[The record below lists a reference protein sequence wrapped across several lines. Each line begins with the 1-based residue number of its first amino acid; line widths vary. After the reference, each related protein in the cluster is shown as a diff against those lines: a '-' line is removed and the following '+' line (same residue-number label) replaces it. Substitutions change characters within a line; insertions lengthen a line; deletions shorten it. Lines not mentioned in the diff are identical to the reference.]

1 MLRLCHRVSFKLRV
15 GVMTFDTA
23 GRGGL
28 DYLPCRYGRSR
39 LHFRGPRRRLI
50 GEYALFL
57 GGSETYG
64 RFIEKPFPA
73 LLEQE
78 TGIKCVN
85 FGWQNAGV
93 DAFLNDSTVIDIA
106 AKARVTV
113 VQVMGAQNMSNRF
126 YTVHSRR
133 NDRFL
138 NASGLMKQM
147 FRDVDFT
154 EYAFNRHL
162 LSSLRQLS
170 PERYLMIR
178 DELKSAWLA
187 RMRHLL
193 QAIGGRTILLWFS
206 DHAPD
211 AGAETGPAGQVRA
224 DDLGHDPLFIDRPM
238 LELLRPLVT
247 ELVEVTASP
256 AALAQGTQGMIF
268 APMEAPAAAGMLG
281 PVSHQEAANRLR
293 PVLTRLMGVTT

>member
-1 MLRLCHRVSFKLRV
+1 
-15 GVMTFDTA
+15 MTFDTT
-23 GRGGL
+23 GRAGL

-39 LHFRGPRRRLI
+39 LHFRGPRRSLI
-50 GEYALFL
+50 GDYALFL
-57 GGSETYG
+57 GGSETFG

-73 LLEQE
+73 LLEAE
-78 TGIKCVN
+78 TGITCVN

-93 DAFLNDSTVIDIA
+93 DVFLNDPTVVDVA
-106 AKARVTV
+106 EKARVTV

-162 LSSLRQLS
+162 LSSLRQLA

-178 DELKSAWLA
+178 DELKSAWLSG
-187 RMRHLL
+187 MRHLL

-206 DHAPD
+206 DHTPD
-211 AGAETGPAGQVRA
+211 RDKGLALVERA
-224 DDLGHDPLFIDRPM
+224 RGEDLGQDPLFIDRSM
-238 LELLRPLVT
+238 LETLRPLVT
-247 ELVEVTASP
+247 ALVEVTASP
-256 AALAQGTQGMIF
+256 SALAQGTRGMVF
-268 APMEAPAAAGMLG
+268 SPLEAPAAAGMLG
-281 PVSHQEAANRLR
+281 PLAHQEAVGQLR
-293 PVLTRLMGVTT
+293 PVLTALWG

>member
-1 MLRLCHRVSFKLRV
+1 
-15 GVMTFDTA
+15 MTFDTT
-23 GRGGL
+23 GRAGL

-50 GEYALFL
+50 GDYALFL
-57 GGSETYG
+57 GGSETFG
-64 RFIEKPFPA
+64 RFIENPFPA
-73 LLEQE
+73 LLEAE

-93 DAFLNDSTVIDIA
+93 DAFLNDPTVIDVA
-106 AKARVTV
+106 EKARVTV

-162 LSSLRQLS
+162 LSSLRQIS
-170 PERYLMIR
+170 PERYMMIR

-206 DHAPD
+206 GHSPNVDTGAPLTD
-211 AGAETGPAGQVRA
+211 RA
-224 DDLGHDPLFIDRPM
+224 KGDDLGHDPLFIDRVM
-238 LELLRPLVT
+238 LETLRPLVT
-247 ELVEVTASP
+247 ALVEVTASP
-256 AALAQGTQGMIF
+256 RALAQGTGGMVF
-268 APMEAPAAAGMLG
+268 SPLEAPAAAGMLG
-281 PVSHQEAANRLR
+281 PLAHQEAADQLR
-293 PVLTRLMGVTT
+293 PVLTALMGVKDRGT

>member
-1 MLRLCHRVSFKLRV
+1 MSY
-15 GVMTFDTA
+15 DTT

-28 DYLPCRYGRSR
+28 DYFPCRYGRSR
-39 LHFRGPRRRLI
+39 LHFRGPRRRLL
-50 GEYALFL
+50 GDYALFI

-64 RFIEKPFPA
+64 RFIETPFPA
-73 LLEQE
+73 LLEAE

-93 DAFLNDSTVIDIA
+93 DAFLNDPTVIEIA
-106 AKARVTV
+106 SKARVTV
-113 VQVMGAQNMSNRF
+113 VQVMGAQNMSNRY

-162 LSSLRQLS
+162 LSSIRQLS
-170 PERYLMIR
+170 PERYQMIR
-178 DELKSAWLA
+178 EELKEAWLA

-193 QAIGGRTILLWFS
+193 KDIGLRR
-206 DHAPD
+206 DHSSR
-211 AGAETGPAGQVRA
+211 V
-224 DDLGHDPLFIDRPM
+224 FRP
-238 LELLRPLVT
+238 
-247 ELVEVTASP
+247 
-256 AALAQGTQGMIF
+256 
-268 APMEAPAAAGMLG
+268 
-281 PVSHQEAANRLR
+281 
-293 PVLTRLMGVTT
+293 